1 MIKVNGKTFSPA
13 WHPLKYGYL
22 TIFPTFT
29 APPIF
34 ADITITADSLP
45 QWILWLVIILLGVLS
60 MSLFYFN
67 RKKYPDLQTTH
78 GSFWDGKIKND
89 DFAEEFQ
96 RSILLRDALASA
108 DAGYWEGNF
117 ILNKA
122 NASSKLCEI
131 FGLSPD
137 NEFVYETG
145 TRIVHP
151 DDNERVHI
159 DITARLMLE
168 QQPIKYNYRI
178 MTPQGKIKYIE
189 AYTQVILDE
198 NKHATGMYGI
208 IKDISQQKMLEYSLF
223 ENDDF
228 EQTLPDCV
236 KLVPTPFNFAMMIDD
251 IQVLLSPF
259 AEKKEIT
266 LKFEQPDMI
275 IPILDEAH
283 LKQVIMGLT
292 DNAIKFTDHGEVK
305 ISISNNLEPDSNI
318 GEMTI
323 EISDTGSGISPGKLD
338 KLFELKEPV
347 NVQKKQQLGLIFAQ
361 QTIIAMGGTITVD
374 STSGKG
380 STFTI
385 HIPHVSFI
393 QPLGKI
399 VKSAKRR
406 SVYFEPAMV
415 LTTGNVQYIQNMLAF
430 VLLRVGLY
438 PVPVDSAK
446 KALEKMEEPGN
457 NIALAIIDTGM
468 QDINSTIIKKL
479 YRCSKK
485 SNIPLLATVNSAE
498 AKERFAADFD
508 AILAPPVSTTQLA
521 NTLQNFLPSQIF

>member
-1 MIKVNGKTFSPA
+1 MIKVNDKIFSPV
-13 WHPLKYGYL
+13 WRPLKYGYL
-22 TIFPTFT
+22 TIFPVFIT
-29 APPIF
+29 PPIF
-34 ADITITADSLP
+34 ADLTAINNNLLH
-45 QWILWLVIILLGVLS
+45 WIFLLVIIILS
-60 MSLFYFN
+60 VFAVSLFYFN
-67 RKKYPDLQTTH
+67 RKKMPDPQTAH

-89 DFAEEFQ
+89 DFAGEFQ

-122 NASSKLCEI
+122 NASSKLYEI

-145 TRIVHP
+145 TRVVHP

-159 DITARLMLE
+159 EISARLMIE

-178 MTPQGKIKYIE
+178 ITPQGKIKYVE

-236 KLVPTPFNFAMMIDD
+236 KLVPTPFNFAMMIND

-305 ISISNNLEPDSNI
+305 ISISYNLEPDSNI

-323 EISDTGSGISPGKLD
+323 VISDTGSGISSDKLD
-338 KLFELKEPV
+338 KLFELKEP

-361 QTIIAMGGTITVD
+361 QTIIAMGGIITVD
-374 STSGKG
+374 STPGKG
-380 STFTI
+380 SAFTI

-415 LTTGNVQYIQNMLAF
+415 LTTGNVKYIQNMLAF

-446 KALEKMEEPGN
+446 EALKKMEEPDN

-468 QDINSTIIKKL
+468 QDMDRAIIKKL

-498 AKERFAADFD
+498 AKERFADDFN
-508 AILAPPVSTTQLA
+508 AILTSPVNTTQLA